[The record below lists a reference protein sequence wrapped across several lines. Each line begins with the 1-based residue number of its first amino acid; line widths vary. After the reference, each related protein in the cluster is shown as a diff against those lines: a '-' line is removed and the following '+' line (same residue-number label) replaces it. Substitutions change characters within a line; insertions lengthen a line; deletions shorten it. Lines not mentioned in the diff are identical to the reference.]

1 MNDGQGNYSPLP
13 YRIVDT
19 GAGLERIVSALKG
32 AVFPFQIGK
41 KFLLLTRLKKD
52 KVVISKE
59 SQEVGLR
66 IVVDHVRTIGE
77 LLRAGILPQ
86 GKSQGYVLRK
96 LIRRASFLSRS
107 QKPFIYRYF
116 DFFFPSSFDQKQL
129 VDFRKIILG
138 EENKFWQAVKKG
150 RNILINWLKLKKGR
164 VSSQDAFLLY
174 SSFGCPL
181 EVIENILRERN
192 ISFDLQEVEKLV
204 LAHKIKSAKAKDKI
218 ERKDGKW

>member
-32 AVFPFQIGK
+32 AVVPFQIGK

-164 VSSQDAFLLY
+164 VSSQDSFILY

-181 EVIENILRERN
+181 EIIENILRERN